1 MVFFIDDFLRLC
13 YFDKR
18 KRLHLIW
25 RPAEC
30 GAGWIVE
37 MGAAMKRIT
46 VRDIASMAGVSPST
60 VSRALNDHPAISPQT
75 KKAVRDA
82 CRALNYVP
90 DITAKG
96 LSGHE
101 THTIGIVVPDI
112 SNPYFSALCT
122 AMEDRVAAAGYRM
135 ILINTLHQPAY
146 ELEAIDQ
153 LLSHQVDG
161 MLIAACSPESQARHE
176 RLLEG
181 TPCVYLGSNHGP
193 GCSFVEADNARGA
206 YEAAQYLHL
215 LGHREIVFLG
225 GRRGS
230 RTLEQR
236 LRGYRRSMTQN
247 GLPCREIIW
256 AGEESGLL
264 EWCGAQ
270 AEALFRGGCPDAIL
284 AYSDMVSI
292 QILQAAEAR
301 GLRAP
306 EDFSLIGFDN
316 ISFGS
321 LPQLGLT
328 TVSQKKFTAG
338 RLAVDR
344 LLEKIGGEDARG
356 PDILQPELI
365 IRATCKK
372 RTKKE

>member
-1 MVFFIDDFLRLC
+1 
-13 YFDKR
+13 
-18 KRLHLIW
+18 
-25 RPAEC
+25 
-30 GAGWIVE
+30 
-37 MGAAMKRIT
+37 
-46 VRDIASMAGVSPST
+46 MAGVSPST

-82 CRALNYVP
+82 CKALNYVP

-161 MLIAACSPESQARHE
+161 MLIAACSPESQARHG
-176 RLLEG
+176 RLLGG

-225 GRRGS
+225 GRQGS
-230 RTLEQR
+230 RTLDQR
-236 LRGYRRSMTQN
+236 LRGYRRSMAQN
-247 GLPCREIIW
+247 GLPCREIVW

-270 AEALFRGGCPDAIL
+270 AEAIFRAGCPDAIL
-284 AYSDMVSI
+284 AYSDMVSV

-321 LPQLGLT
+321 LPQMGLT